1 MSDTPIPSLGRF
13 ASNTWLVTLLAVLE
27 LILGFI
33 LLSFPYLLGASA
45 VWVGGFVLVVVGIM
59 RLVEAFS
66 TPAHRWWN
74 LLAFA
79 VYLCLGLA
87 LLLMTGP
94 SMAMLTLLIGVA
106 LLVGGAL
113 RFGVA
118 ISMRKEPGNAWRFFN
133 AIISI
138 LLGAMVVW
146 SWPESSA
153 WLIGTIIAV
162 EMIFSGWTL
171 LFLALTPGRTKERA

>member
-1 MSDTPIPSLGRF
+1 MPDTPLPSLGRF

-59 RLVEAFS
+59 RLVEVFS
-66 TPAHRWWN
+66 SPVHRGWN

-79 VYLCLGLA
+79 VYLCLGLMMIF
-87 LLLMTGP
+87 MTGP

-106 LLVGGAL
+106 LLAGGAL
-113 RFGVA
+113 RLGVA
-118 ISMRKEPGNAWRFFN
+118 ISMRHEAGSAWRFFN
-133 AIISI
+133 AVISL
-138 LLGAMVVW
+138 LLGLMVVW
-146 SWPESSA
+146 SWPESSV

-171 LFLALTPGRTKERA
+171 LFLALSPGRRA